1 MAGQQRLFTNQDLL
15 HWQSTAL
22 LREECRSLWRQRQQ
36 ARARDDREGVRRWGR
51 KRRQVLA
58 ELRRR
63 RRQDDLART
72 LPGDHP
78 AGTAGD
84 KGAG

>member
-1 MAGQQRLFTNQDLL
+1 MAGQKRLFTHADLL
-15 HWQSTAL
+15 SWQSEAL

-36 ARARDDREGVRRWGR
+36 AKALDDREGVRRWGR

-63 RRQDDLART
+63 RGGEGKEGKNADGG
-72 LPGDHP
+72 PK
-78 AGTAGD
+78 AGSGHL
-84 KGAG
+84 G